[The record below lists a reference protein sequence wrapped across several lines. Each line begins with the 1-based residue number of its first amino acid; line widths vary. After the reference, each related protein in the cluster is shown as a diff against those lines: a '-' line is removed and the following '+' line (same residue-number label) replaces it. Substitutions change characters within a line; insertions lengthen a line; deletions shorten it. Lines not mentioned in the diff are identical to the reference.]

1 MPKPKTSREELLK
14 ECQRSGGLEW
24 WLMDKEERRLAN
36 EMVKQGVL
44 HKGRADTKQGQV
56 TFFAN

>member
-1 MPKPKTSREELLK
+1 
-14 ECQRSGGLEW
+14 
-24 WLMDKEERRLAN
+24 MDKEERRLAN
-36 EMVKQGVL
+36 EMVKQGIL